1 MAHTINITT
10 VNDGPKNVVVH
21 VYLKCDGVTG
31 EIVDQIIVDPA
42 LLVPSRS
49 AKPFLSLDEIW
60 WDFTGFG
67 VRFEYNSI
75 PDTPVWTASA
85 GNGSH
90 VCFEDFGGLADR
102 SGLDGAG
109 ALRITTFGFDNAAK
123 EGTFVVK
130 LTK

>member
-1 MAHTINITT
+1 MAHTINITKL
-10 VNDGPKNVVVH
+10 NDGRNVVVH

-31 EIVDQIIVDPA
+31 EVVDQIIVDPA
-42 LLVPSRS
+42 DLTPVKS
-49 AKPFLSLDEIW
+49 AAPFLSLDEIW

-85 GNGSH
+85 GNGNH
-90 VCFEDFGGLADR
+90 ACFDSFGGLADR

-109 ALRITTFGFDNAAK
+109 ALQITTFGFDNTAK
-123 EGTFVVK
+123 EGSFVVR